1 MEEFCLLL
9 LLLSLI
15 LIGSKRLGRATLEM
29 QVIPPITIWKGRKLF
44 TDEEK
49 EKEEEEEE
57 EEKEAS

>member
-9 LLLSLI
+9 LLLS

-44 TDEEK
+44 TDEEEK

-57 EEKEAS
+57 EEEDS